1 MRGDAMPH
9 AGQRDPLPRRRR
21 NSCSC
26 EHKEQTM
33 ISLYRSIMDS
43 NFNSL
48 RTLPVAQRFQIMLFL
63 SVMWTNIFCLSAGA
77 WIWFGEIVVFHVL
90 AVAGFII
97 TGLIF
102 RRAEETANRLAY
114 RTYRHYPLKDG
125 TARYDDVWGG

>member
-1 MRGDAMPH
+1 
-9 AGQRDPLPRRRR
+9 
-21 NSCSC
+21 
-26 EHKEQTM
+26 M

-48 RTLPVAQRFQIMLFL
+48 RTLPVARRFQIMLFL

-102 RRAEETANRLAY
+102 GRAEETANRLAY